1 MAAHLTGG
9 GRWTQPKPSVSFLAL
24 ATVSSHADELRQ
36 GTVVV
41 EMGNVALP
49 VLGLLRGED
58 EGIEGLKAE
67 RLT

>member
-1 MAAHLTGG
+1 VQREGD
-9 GRWTQPKPSVSFLAL
+9 GRRAL